1 MQVISGFIKRVI
13 ESFIQMIP
21 SNGRFFKNETDV
33 CAWVIES
40 LTQPIRS
47 KHWIIQNTIECCC
60 EMRYAVIFV
69 WIHRMYFRC

>member
-13 ESFIQMIP
+13 ESFIQTIR
-21 SNGRFFKNETDV
+21 SNGRFIKNETDV

-40 LTQPIRS
+40 FDSTDSFKTL
-47 KHWIIQNTIECCC
+47 IIQNTIECCC

-69 WIHRMYFRC
+69 WIHRIYFRC